1 MDIGTDNGTLHGQ
14 LLNLYTTTISP
25 DGYISTTT
33 QLSPTNESYVNSSA
47 AIGASSTL
55 LNIAEEVGDF
65 LITYYTPVLVFTG
78 SIGNM
83 LSVLV
88 FCKTKLRKLSSSY
101 YLAALGVSDTCFL
114 VGLFISW
121 LNFVDVNLTNR
132 NIFCQSF
139 TYLSGLCSFLSVW
152 FVVAF
157 TVERFIAVLY
167 PLKRQTMCTVKR
179 AKIVLCGLTVLGG
192 VHSAPFIMFA
202 SPQFSERL
210 NTTICDVREEY
221 KGHMTIFNY
230 IDTIIVFVVPFTAI
244 VILNSITGFTV
255 WKVAGVRRS
264 MTIQKRQ
271 GSSALHE
278 FRKAH
283 PNHQLCTHPNGH
295 NNVNLSLH
303 QQRSTKQRVANSS
316 QIKVTKMLLM
326 VSTVFVI
333 LNLPSYVMRVR
344 AYIETS
350 PSKTTIVIQYY
361 CWLFFITNFGIN
373 FALYCVSGQNF
384 RKALVGMFRRV
395 SHHRQDGNTQVTV
408 SEYVRST
415 GSTISRRRI
424 IARNGSFS
432 DAHELHLL
440 TTNIK

>member
-1 MDIGTDNGTLHGQ
+1 MDIDLDNGTSIGQ
-14 LLNLYTTTISP
+14 LFNLYTISN
-25 DGYISTTT
+25 DGYASTT
-33 QLSPTNESYVNSSA
+33 SPLISTNESSINNSM
-47 AIGASSTL
+47 I
-55 LNIAEEVGDF
+55 LNIAEGISDF
-65 LITYYTPVLVFTG
+65 LITYYTPILVFTG

-83 LSVLV
+83 LSILV

-101 YLAALGVSDTCFL
+101 YLAALGVSDTLFL

-132 NIFCQSF
+132 NFFCQSF
-139 TYLSGLCSFLSVW
+139 IYLSGLCSFLSVW

-179 AKIVLCGLTVLGG
+179 AKIVLCGLTVLGCI
-192 VHSAPFIMFA
+192 HSAPFILFS

-210 NTTICDVREEY
+210 NATICDVREEY
-221 KGHMTIFNY
+221 KEHMTIFNY

-244 VILNSITGFTV
+244 VILNSFTGFTV

-271 GSSALHE
+271 GSSSLHD
-278 FRKAH
+278 FRKTH
-283 PNHQLCTHPNGH
+283 PNHQHCTHPNGH
-295 NNVNLSLH
+295 NSVNLSLH

-326 VSTVFVI
+326 VSTVFVC
-333 LNLPSYVMRVR
+333 LNLPSYAMRVR
-344 AYIETS
+344 AYIETQ
-350 PSKTTIVIQYY
+350 PTKTTLVIQYY

-384 RKALVGMFRRV
+384 RKALVGMFKRV
-395 SHHRQDGNTQVTV
+395 SHHRQDGTTQVTV
-408 SEYVRST
+408 SEYIRST
-415 GSTISRRRI
+415 GSTTSRRRI